1 MKTPKSSRATCKLQ
15 APTLEG
21 VGSTSRYACAHSAL
35 QTCRPVGTLPAAA
48 FTPHAHPRTLCMWS
62 HTPTLIGYTCVLQEV
77 NGIIPGYGGHIPA
90 ARDEV
95 GMSAVGNV
103 PLYGAKAQSPMG
115 HPSLGG
121 GIIGGKV
128 RFEGMTAGM
137 TDNRKEYKD
146 VSTGVLPGYAGF
158 VPAARDKY
166 GGTYRGGGRLTEREY

>member
-1 MKTPKSSRATCKLQ
+1 MSYQGTFKVGENTKKLPGYLQ
-15 APTLEG
+15 APG
-21 VGSTSRYACAHSAL
+21 PYAGGGR
-35 QTCRPVGTLPAAA
+35 Q
-48 FTPHAHPRTLCMWS
+48 
-62 HTPTLIGYTCVLQEV
+62 YKQEV

-166 GGTYRGGGRLTEREY
+166 GGTYRGGGRLTKREY